1 MYHKMFDSVGFDL
14 QVNLEK
20 RRLLMKIQTASLMLK
35 EVLKRGSYSPLLPQ
49 PMLPLLDSS
58 RE

>member
-1 MYHKMFDSVGFDL
+1 MFHKMFDSVGFDL

-20 RRLLMKIQTASLMLK
+20 LCLMMKIQTASLVLK

-49 PMLPLLDSS
+49 PMLPLLDSCM
-58 RE
+58 E